1 MEIKIDERLVEIFNE
16 VVEKDAKYFNGETN
30 LEKAVNTQLS
40 KLFCFIDEK
49 EKYEF
54 FSEEADKKLLDY
66 LSEDLEGDEDTIGR
80 GLALLA
86 KTLLANAKK

>member
-1 MEIKIDERLVEIFNE
+1 MEIRIDERLVDIFNE

-40 KLFCFIDEK
+40 KFFCFIDEK
-49 EKYEF
+49 EKYKF

-66 LSEDLEGDEDTIGR
+66 LSEDLEGDEDAIGK
-80 GLALLA
+80 GLALLVKA
-86 KTLLANAKK
+86 LLANAKK